1 MATIYGNTTNH
12 WRCYINTWSSEDG
25 YSVSAGLTVGIQDC
39 GWGFQI
45 WTGIVG
51 HASADGSDSEVN
63 TNFNTPTGS
72 WNTKDITSAS
82 KRFVKGHNAY
92 NATLSGWVR
101 NQSGYMNGTSSAS
114 QTITVPAL
122 EHHYVTFDANGGT
135 GAPGRADKWYGE
147 QVTIPT
153 TKPTRTNYEF
163 LGWSSTKSGS
173 VEYQPGQKYWIADK
187 DVTYYALW
195 KLLYVPPKFSNGLAI
210 RTNSMTSTTVDHS
223 GGYCYASFSYKVDT
237 TIYPSNVAKSI
248 ACKYYKNGSSTGA
261 TVTPT
266 GDLNKASG
274 TINVHFA
281 ASINSVYYIE
291 CTLTDTKDGTAT
303 IARSITTGV
312 LPMEVANQGKSVGI
326 LSAAPSSAGLNLG
339 GSGNPDFLIAADTT
353 NNKLKSMAQ
362 IHGSTSSTG
371 QGKLT
376 LSTQG
381 TDSSGNVARG
391 DINFVADSLNLN
403 GKSFLPKAWV
413 LYENSNNTSPTYS
426 GDANKW
432 YNNSGLFNII
442 EGDDYSDYFKIDK
455 SKAIIYPLRHGYW
468 YFVNAMQGY
477 CGSTGR
483 CSAGI
488 FDQSGNEIV
497 SSTASANSGVPTTA
511 KVDYL
516 VRFSNAY
523 TIGTSGFI
531 PKVYHPGTI
540 MISRRATYL
549 YIIYLGPL

>member
-1 MATIYGNTTNH
+1 MATIYGDTTNH

-51 HASADGSDSEVN
+51 HASANGSDSEAN
-63 TNFNTPTGS
+63 TSFNTPTGS

-82 KRFVKGHNAY
+82 QRFVKGHNAY
-92 NATLSGWVR
+92 NVTLSGWVR

-122 EHHYVTFDANGGT
+122 AHHYVSFDANGGT

-173 VEYQPGQKYWIADK
+173 VEYQPGQKYWIDER
-187 DVTYYALW
+187 DMTYYAVW
-195 KLLYVPPKFSNGLAI
+195 KLLYVPPKFTNGLAI
-210 RTNSMTSTTVDHS
+210 RTSLMTSTTSDYS

-248 ACKYYKNGSSTGA
+248 VCRYYQDGSSTGV

-326 LSAAPSSAGLNLG
+326 LSAAPKSAGLRLG

-353 NNKLKSMAQ
+353 NDQLESMAQ

-371 QGKLT
+371 QGELT

-381 TDSSGNVARG
+381 TDSKGNVARG
-391 DINFVADSLNLN
+391 SINLVADSVKLN
-403 GKSFLPKAWV
+403 GSPIILNNLKIVSGTRIVNSPGGDSFEFMSLDYIKSEFGIDYSTVRTLLLVNNGDANANAVHIEGVSFLPSAKSLWCT
-413 LYENSNNTSPTYS
+413 LNR
-426 GDANKW
+426 DM
-432 YNNSGLFNII
+432 SGLI
-442 EGDDYSDYFKIDK
+442 
-455 SKAIIYPLRHGYW
+455 R
-468 YFVNAMQGY
+468 VNFIM
-477 CGSTGR
+477 
-483 CSAGI
+483 
-488 FDQSGNEIV
+488 FHN
-497 SSTASANSGVPTTA
+497 
-511 KVDYL
+511 L
-516 VRFSNAY
+516 
-523 TIGTSGFI
+523 GT
-531 PKVYHPGTI
+531 PV
-540 MISRRATYL
+540 
-549 YIIYLGPL
+549 

>member
-25 YSVSAGLTVGIQDC
+25 SSVSAGLTVGIQDC

-51 HASADGSDSEVN
+51 HASANGSDSEVN
-63 TNFNTPTGS
+63 TSFNTPTGS

-82 KRFVKGHNAY
+82 KSFAKDHNAY
-92 NATLSGWVR
+92 NVTLSGWVR

-122 EHHYVTFDANGGT
+122 AHHYVTFDANGGT

-163 LGWSSTKSGS
+163 LGWSATKDGQ
-173 VEYQPGQKYWIADK
+173 VAYEPGKKYWIDDK
-187 DVTYYALW
+187 NATYYAVW
-195 KLLYVPPKFSNGLAI
+195 KLLYVPPKFTDGLAI
-210 RTNSMTSTTVDHS
+210 RTSSITSTTPDYS
-223 GGYCYASFSYKVDT
+223 GGYCYASFTYKVDT
-237 TIYPSNVAKSI
+237 TVYSDNVAKSI
-248 ACKYYKNGSSTGA
+248 VCRYYQDGSTTGMV
-261 TVTPT
+261 VTPT

-274 TINVHFA
+274 TINVHFS

-339 GSGNPDFLIAADTT
+339 GSGNPDFLIASETT
-353 NNKLKSMAQ
+353 NNQLESMAQ
-362 IHGSTSSTG
+362 IHGSTSANG
-371 QGKLT
+371 QGELT

-381 TDSSGNVARG
+381 LDSSGNVARG
-391 DINFVADSLNLN
+391 TINLISDGLRFNSQ
-403 GKSFLPKAWV
+403 SFLPMAWV
-413 LYENSNNTSPTYS
+413 IEESDNKDPNTGWVWKKYGDGTAECWFKTVSTAFDVTNKLGNGFYFNS
-426 GDANKW
+426 GDSIIIPRKYPFSFSEIPEEIVNIDLQGVSSGNVITSWFSW
-432 YNNSGLFNII
+432 YTKNTVSA
-442 EGDDYSDYFKIDK
+442 
-455 SKAIIYPLRHGYW
+455 SKAYQV
-468 YFVNAMQGY
+468 F
-477 CGSTGR
+477 T
-483 CSAGI
+483 
-488 FDQSGNEIV
+488 
-497 SSTASANSGVPTTA
+497 TASLKGV
-511 KVDYL
+511 K
-516 VRFSNAY
+516 AY
-523 TIGTSGFI
+523 INYYVVG
-531 PKVYHPGTI
+531 KYQ
-540 MISRRATYL
+540 
-549 YIIYLGPL
+549 

>member
-51 HASADGSDSEVN
+51 TANANGASNTVN
-63 TNFNTPTGS
+63 TSFNTPTGS

-82 KRFVKGHNAY
+82 KRFEKGHTAY
-92 NATLSGWVR
+92 NVTLSGSVT

-122 EHHYVTFDANGGT
+122 AHHTVTFNANGGT
-135 GAPGRADKWYGE
+135 GAPGSQTKWYGSIL
-147 QVTIPT
+147 TLST

-163 LGWSSTKSGS
+163 LGWSTSPTGTAD
-173 VEYQPGQKYWIADK
+173 YQPGGQYGADS
-187 DVTYYALW
+187 DVTLYAVW
-195 KLLYVPPKFSNGLAI
+195 KLLYVPPKFTNGLAI
-210 RTNSMTSTTVDHS
+210 RTNSMSSTTPDYS
-223 GGYCYASFSYKVDT
+223 GGYCYASFTYKVDT

-248 ACKYYKNGSSTGA
+248 VCKYYQDGSTTGT

-291 CTLTDTKDGTAT
+291 CTLTDTKAGTST

-312 LPMEVANQGKSVGI
+312 LPMEVANKGKSVGI
-326 LSAAPSSAGLNLG
+326 LSAAPKSAGLQLG
-339 GSGNPDFLIAADTT
+339 GSGNPDFLIAANTT
-353 NNKLKSMAQ
+353 NNKLESMVQ

-371 QGKLT
+371 QGELT

-391 DINFVADSLNLN
+391 SINLVADSIKLN
-403 GKSFLPKAWV
+403 GSPIILNNLKIVSGTRVINVVGGDSFELMSVDYMKSTF
-413 LYENSNNTSPTYS
+413 
-426 GDANKW
+426 G
-432 YNNSGLFNII
+432 I
-442 EGDDYSDYFKIDK
+442 EY
-455 SKAIIYPLRHGYW
+455 
-468 YFVNAMQGY
+468 
-477 CGSTGR
+477 STGR
-483 CSAGI
+483 TVLIVNNGDGDAANVHVEGVTYVGSSKSLWCVL
-488 FDQSGNEIV
+488 DRTLSG
-497 SSTASANSGVPTTA
+497 
-511 KVDYL
+511 L
-516 VRFSNAY
+516 VRVNF
-523 TIGTSGFI
+523 
-531 PKVYHPGTI
+531 
-540 MISRRATYL
+540 MIFHNLAN
-549 YIIYLGPL
+549 PV

>member
-25 YSVSAGLTVGIQDC
+25 SSVSAGLTVGIQDC

-51 HASADGSDSEVN
+51 HASANGSDSEVN
-63 TNFNTPTGS
+63 TSFNTPTGS

-82 KRFVKGHNAY
+82 QRFVKGHNAY
-92 NATLSGWVR
+92 NVTLSGWVR

-122 EHHYVTFDANGGT
+122 AHHYVTFDANGGT

-163 LGWSSTKSGS
+163 LGWSSTKGGS
-173 VEYQPGQKYWIADK
+173 VEYQPGQKYWID
-187 DVTYYALW
+187 DRDMTYYAVW
-195 KLLYVPPKFSNGLAI
+195 KLLYVPPKFTDGLAI
-210 RTNSMTSTTVDHS
+210 RTSSITSTTSDYS
-223 GGYCYASFSYKVDT
+223 GGYCYASFTYKVDT
-237 TIYPSNVAKSI
+237 DIYPDNVAKSI
-248 ACKYYKNGSSTGA
+248 GCRYYQDGSTTGVV
-261 TVTPT
+261 VTPT

-274 TINVHFA
+274 TINVHFS

-326 LSAAPSSAGLNLG
+326 LSAAPSSDGLQLG

-353 NNKLKSMAQ
+353 NNQLESMAQ
-362 IHGSTSSTG
+362 IHGSTSANG
-371 QGKLT
+371 QGVLT

-381 TDSSGNVARG
+381 LDSSGNVARG
-391 DINFVADSLNLN
+391 TINMVADDLKLN
-403 GKSFLPKAWV
+403 SQPLPIKAWV
-413 LYENSNNTSPTYS
+413 LYEKPAEDGTTYS
-426 GDANKW
+426 GDAGHW
-432 YNNSGLFNII
+432 YVNTGLFKHI
-442 EGDDYSDYFKIDK
+442 EGPDHSEYWTIDDSTHT
-455 SKAIIYPLRHGYW
+455 IIPLHYGYW
-468 YFVNAMQGY
+468 YIENIATGYGNAGIM
-477 CGSTGR
+477 
-483 CSAGI
+483 AGI
-488 FDQSGNEIV
+488 FSKDGHEICTGV
-497 SSTASANSGVPTTA
+497 APARTNIACTAHT
-511 KVDYL
+511 
-516 VRFSNAY
+516 
-523 TIGTSGFI
+523 
-531 PKVYHPGTI
+531 H
-540 MISRRATYL
+540 YL
-549 YIIYLGPL
+549 YRFTDSYNLGDVGWRLKTAHSGKLKLGRHLTYANIFYLGPM

>member
-25 YSVSAGLTVGIQDC
+25 LSVSAGLTVGIQDC

-51 HASADGSDSEVN
+51 HASANGSDSEVN
-63 TNFNTPTGS
+63 TSFNTPTGS

-82 KRFVKGHNAY
+82 QRFIKGHNAY
-92 NATLSGWVR
+92 NVTLSGWVR

-114 QTITVPAL
+114 QTITIPAL
-122 EHHYVTFDANGGT
+122 ASHTVSFNANGGT
-135 GAPGRADKWYGE
+135 GAPGNQTKWYGT
-147 QVTIPT
+147 VLTLSS

-163 LGWSSTKSGS
+163 LGWSTSPTGTAD
-173 VEYQPGQKYWIADK
+173 YQPGGQYGADA
-187 DVTYYALW
+187 DVTLYAVW

-237 TIYPSNVAKSI
+237 VIYPSNVAKSI
-248 ACKYYKNGSSTGA
+248 VCRYYQNGSSTGV

-266 GDLNKASG
+266 GELNKASG
-274 TINVHFA
+274 TVNVHFK

-291 CTLTDTKDGTAT
+291 CTVTDTKDGTAT

-353 NNKLKSMAQ
+353 NNQLESMAQ
-362 IHGSTSSTG
+362 IHGSTSSTD
-371 QGKLT
+371 QGELT

-381 TDSSGNVARG
+381 TDSRGNVARG
-391 DINFVADSLNLN
+391 SINLVADSLKLN
-403 GKSFLPKAWV
+403 GNKLRNNL
-413 LYENSNNTSPTYS
+413 LYEGSFNSGYITIPNISKYVILYGVFSNSDPNIWPALGMSNYIS
-426 GDANKW
+426 SANCDAPNGEW
-432 YNNSGLFNII
+432 YNIYFNMQVPIFSSNSVQIADAPII
-442 EGDDYSDYFKIDK
+442 LQIQPKTESVYWLNS
-455 SKAIIYPLRHGYW
+455 AINNQFILR
-468 YFVNAMQGY
+468 
-477 CGSTGR
+477 
-483 CSAGI
+483 
-488 FDQSGNEIV
+488 GNEYNIFG
-497 SSTASANSGVPTTA
+497 ADNSLRLRRLYGV
-511 KVDYL
+511 
-516 VRFSNAY
+516 
-523 TIGTSGFI
+523 I
-531 PKVYHPGTI
+531 
-540 MISRRATYL
+540 
-549 YIIYLGPL
+549 

>member
-1 MATIYGNTTNH
+1 MATIYGDITNH

-25 YSVSAGLTVGIQDC
+25 ASVSAGLTVGIQDC

-51 HASADGSDSEVN
+51 HASANGSDSEVN
-63 TNFNTPTGS
+63 TSFNTSTGS
-72 WNTKDITSAS
+72 WSTKDITSAS
-82 KRFVKGHNAY
+82 HRFTKGHNAY
-92 NATLSGWVR
+92 NVTLSGWVR

-122 EHHYVTFDANGGT
+122 AHHYVTFDANGGK

-173 VEYQPGQKYWIADK
+173 VEYQPGQKYWIADE
-187 DVTYYALW
+187 DVTYYAIW

-223 GGYCYASFSYKVDT
+223 GGYCYASFTYKVDT
-237 TIYPSNVAKSI
+237 TIYTSNVAKSI
-248 ACKYYKNGSSTGA
+248 VCRYYQDGSSTGV

-274 TINVHFA
+274 TINVHFK

-291 CTLTDTKDGTAT
+291 CVLTDTKDGTAN

-326 LSAAPSSAGLNLG
+326 LSAAPKSAGLQLG
-339 GSGNPDFLIAADTT
+339 GSGNPDFLIAADTA
-353 NNKLKSMAQ
+353 NNKLESMVQ
-362 IHGSTSSTG
+362 IHGRTSKTG
-371 QGKLT
+371 QGELT

-391 DINFVADSLNLN
+391 SFNLIADDVKINSQP
-403 GKSFLPKAWV
+403 FLPKAWV
-413 LYENSNNTSPTYS
+413 LYENPATTFPEYT
-426 GDANKW
+426 GDASTW
-432 YNNSGLFNII
+432 YTNTGLFKHI
-442 EGDDYSDYFKIDK
+442 EGPD
-455 SKAIIYPLRHGYW
+455 RTGYW
-468 YFVNAMQGY
+468 DYNK
-477 CGSTGR
+477 STGLITPLLHGFWYVENVMMGSGNGR
-483 CSAGI
+483 NMAGI
-488 FDQSGNEIV
+488 FDKNGTEICSGATV
-497 SSTASANSGVPTTA
+497 SLTNYGTTASTHYLYLFTEDYNIGDVGWYL
-511 KVDYL
+511 KVL
-516 VRFSNAY
+516 
-523 TIGTSGFI
+523 
-531 PKVYHPGTI
+531 HPGHIYIT
-540 MISRRATYL
+540 RRVTYAN
-549 YIIYLGPL
+549 IIYLGPTLS